1 MTHSN
6 NEKISASDIENKL
19 KELKDE
25 VYSISGGL
33 SLAQK
38 LGPSVTTV
46 VSMLIRSSFKR
57 KRKKPKDPMI
67 QIQLFPKIKKYLPD
81 SEDNINP

>member
-1 MTHSN
+1 MIDSN

-33 SLAQK
+33 SLFFI
-38 LGPSVTTV
+38 SFE
-46 VSMLIRSSFKR
+46 LI
-57 KRKKPKDPMI
+57 
-67 QIQLFPKIKKYLPD
+67 IKKNSYLP
-81 SEDNINP
+81 